1 MSCCGPAGI
10 HNFLCNQGATFNRTI
25 TWTDSARQPYD
36 IGNYT
41 ARMHVRATVDAS
53 TTIIE
58 LTTANGRIS
67 IGNTVATKGQVTLT
81 IAANTTTTLT
91 PGLYVYDLELVSNTG
106 VVDRILEG
114 NFKVSAEV
122 TR

>member
-1 MSCCGPAGI
+1 MSCSIAGTYNI
-10 HNFLCNQGATFNRTI
+10 TCSQGTTFRRTI

-41 ARMHVRATVDAS
+41 ARMQVRATVAS
-53 TTIIE
+53 TSIVLE
-58 LTTANGRIS
+58 LTTANGRITL
-67 IGNTVATKGQVTLT
+67 GNTAETKGQVNLLVS
-81 IAANTTTTLT
+81 ATTTAALT
-91 PGLYVYDLELVSNTG
+91 PGLYVYDLELVSSTG

>member
-1 MSCCGPAGI
+1 
-10 HNFLCNQGATFNRTI
+10 
-25 TWTDSARQPYD
+25 
-36 IGNYT
+36 
-41 ARMHVRATVDAS
+41 MHVRATVDAS

>member
-1 MSCCGPAGI
+1 
-10 HNFLCNQGATFNRTI
+10 
-25 TWTDSARQPYD
+25 
-36 IGNYT
+36 
-41 ARMHVRATVDAS
+41 MHVRATVDAS

-58 LTTANGRIS
+58 LTTANGRIAL
-67 IGNTVATKGQVTLT
+67 GNTVATKGQVTLT

-91 PGLYVYDLELVSNTG
+91 PGLYVYDLELVSSTG

>member
-1 MSCCGPAGI
+1 M
-10 HNFLCNQGATFNRTI
+10 QVRETVAT
-25 TWTDSARQPYD
+25 A
-36 IGNYT
+36 
-41 ARMHVRATVDAS
+41 
-53 TTIIE
+53 TIIVE
-58 LTTANGRIS
+58 LTTANGRITL
-67 IGNTVATKGQVTLT
+67 GNTIATKGQVNLL
-81 IAANTTTTLT
+81 IDATTTAGLA